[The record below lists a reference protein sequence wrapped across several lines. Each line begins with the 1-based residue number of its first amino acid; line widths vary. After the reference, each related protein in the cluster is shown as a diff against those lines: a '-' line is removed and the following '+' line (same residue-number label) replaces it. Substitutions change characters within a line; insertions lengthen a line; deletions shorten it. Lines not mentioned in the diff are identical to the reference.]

1 MLRSQRT
8 KKKRLRKWVKY
19 SLFFIALILT
29 ATAAAGGYAY
39 YKVANAS
46 KDAQVTLSRGEQ
58 SVKRIK
64 EFNPKKDNFSILLMG
79 IDARPGQSIDKERSD
94 AMVLATFNRKDKSV
108 KLLSIPRDSYVNIP
122 GRGYDK
128 ITHAHSLGGRDLSTE
143 TVENLLD
150 IPVDYVMEANF
161 SAFKEVV
168 DELGGVP
175 ITIKE
180 DYIVRQI
187 KKDTKG
193 KVNLQTGEQTLGG
206 EEALAY
212 VRTRKADTDLKR
224 GERQMEV
231 IKSIINK
238 SKSLTSIPAYDDIL
252 DTVGKNVSMNLSLN
266 DAIGLIP
273 FMTSIQTVDTLQL
286 KGSDYQPGKVYYF
299 QLDQE
304 NLNEIKQE
312 LKQQLDV

>member
-8 KKKRLRKWVKY
+8 KKKRLKKWVKF
-19 SLFFIALILT
+19 SLFFIVLLLT

-39 YKVANAS
+39 YKIAS
-46 KDAQVTLSRGEQ
+46 ASNEAQVSLSRGKQ

-64 EFNPKKDNFSILLMG
+64 EFNPKKDNFSILMMG
-79 IDARPGQSIDKERSD
+79 IDARPGQSMDKERSD
-94 AMVLATFNRKDKSV
+94 AMILATFNRKDKSV

-128 ITHAHSLGGRDLSTE
+128 ITHAHSFGGRDLSVE

-150 IPVDYVMEANF
+150 IPVDYVIDGNF
-161 SAFKEVV
+161 SAFEEVV

-175 ITIKE
+175 VNIKKE
-180 DYIVRQI
+180 YIVKQI
-187 KKDTKG
+187 TKDTKG
-193 KVNLQTGEQTLGG
+193 KVNLETGEQRLNG

-212 VRTRKADTDLKR
+212 VRTRKADTDLMR
-224 GERQMEV
+224 GQRQMEV
-231 IKSIINK
+231 IKAVINK

-266 DAIGLIP
+266 DLIGLIP
-273 FMTSIQTVDTLQL
+273 FVSSLESVETLQL
-286 KGSDYQPGKVYYF
+286 KGSDYKPGKVYYY

-304 NLNEIKQE
+304 SLAEIKQE
-312 LKQQLDV
+312 LKQQLDY

>member
-29 ATAAAGGYAY
+29 VTAAAGGYAY

-79 IDARPGQSIDKERSD
+79 IDARPGQSMDKERSD

-122 GRGYDK
+122 GHGFDK

-193 KVNLQTGEQTLGG
+193 KVNLQTGEQTLNG

-224 GERQMEV
+224 GDRQMEV

-273 FMTSIQTVDTLQL
+273 FMTSIQTIDTLQL

>member
-79 IDARPGQSIDKERSD
+79 IDARPGQSMDKERSD

-122 GRGYDK
+122 GRGHDK

>member
-1 MLRSQRT
+1 
-8 KKKRLRKWVKY
+8 
-19 SLFFIALILT
+19 
-29 ATAAAGGYAY
+29 
-39 YKVANAS
+39 
-46 KDAQVTLSRGEQ
+46 
-58 SVKRIK
+58 
-64 EFNPKKDNFSILLMG
+64 MG
-79 IDARPGQSIDKERSD
+79 IDARPGQSMDKERSD

>member
-1 MLRSQRT
+1 MQRSQRT

-29 ATAAAGGYAY
+29 ATAAVGGYAY

-79 IDARPGQSIDKERSD
+79 IDARPGQSMDKERSD

-122 GRGYDK
+122 GHGFDK

-193 KVNLQTGEQTLGG
+193 KVNLQTGEQTLDG

-238 SKSLTSIPAYDDIL
+238 SKSLTAIPAYDDIL

-273 FMTSIQTVDTLQL
+273 FMTSIQTIDTLQL

>member
-1 MLRSQRT
+1 M
-8 KKKRLRKWVKY
+8 
-19 SLFFIALILT
+19 FFIALILT
-29 ATAAAGGYAY
+29 VTAAAGGYAY

-79 IDARPGQSIDKERSD
+79 IDARPGQSMDKERSD

-122 GRGYDK
+122 GHGFDK

-193 KVNLQTGEQTLGG
+193 KVNLQTGEQTLNG

-224 GERQMEV
+224 GDRQMEV

-273 FMTSIQTVDTLQL
+273 FMTSIQTIDTLQL